1 MSMISKPVLA
11 DADIIEGIRQDDE
24 SALARLYK
32 LYFPMVL
39 HFVLSNSG
47 TQDDAKDIYQEAV
60 IVFYEK
66 IKADQLELNCQIKT
80 YLYSICR
87 RLWLKRLSRNS
98 RFSSGLVEDTESEL
112 AQVEEDTDHALENEL
127 KFAAMGKALT
137 QLGEPCKTLL
147 EDFYIRSM
155 SMPEITEKFGYNN
168 ADSAKNQK
176 YKCLM
181 RLKKLFF
188 TDYHNPA

>member
-1 MSMISKPVLA
+1 MISKALVA
-11 DADIIEGIRQDDE
+11 DADIIEGILRNDDA
-24 SALARLYK
+24 ALSRLYK
-32 LYFPMVL
+32 LHFPTVL
-39 HFVLSNSG
+39 FFVQSNSG
-47 TQDDAKDIYQEAV
+47 TEDDAKDIFQEAV

-66 IKADQLELNCQIKT
+66 LKAGQLELNCQIKT

-87 RLWLKRLSRNS
+87 RLWLKRLSRSS
-98 RFSSGLVEDTESEL
+98 RFSNGLVEDTEAEL
-112 AQVEEDTDHALENEL
+112 APVEEETTQAEENEL
-127 KFAAMGKALT
+127 KFSAMGSALEK
-137 QLGEPCKTLL
+137 LGEPCKTLL

-155 SMPEITEKFGYNN
+155 GMPEITEKFGYTN

-188 TDYHNPA
+188 SDYNGLS

>member
-1 MSMISKPVLA
+1 MISKALVT
-11 DADIIEGIRQDDE
+11 DAAIIEGILLDDE
-24 SALARLYK
+24 TALSRLYK
-32 LYFPMVL
+32 LHFPMVL
-39 HFVLSNSG
+39 FFVQSNSG
-47 TQDDAKDIYQEAV
+47 TEDDAKDIFQEAV

-66 IKADQLELNCQIKT
+66 VKAGQLELHCQIKT

-87 RLWLKRLSRNS
+87 RLWLKKLSRSS
-98 RFSSGLVEDTESEL
+98 RFSHGMVEDTESEL
-112 AQVEEDTDHALENEL
+112 TPQVEDEAEQAEQNEL
-127 KFAAMGKALT
+127 KFEAMGNALA

-155 SMPEITEKFGYNN
+155 GMPEITEKFGYNN
-168 ADSAKNQK
+168 VDSAKNQK

-188 TDYHNPA
+188 LDYQVPS

>member
-1 MSMISKPVLA
+1 MTSKAQLA
-11 DADIIEGIRQDDE
+11 DTDIIEGILRDDE
-24 SALARLYK
+24 VALSRLYK
-32 LYFPMVL
+32 LHFPMVL
-39 HFVLSNSG
+39 FFVQSNNG
-47 TQDDAKDIYQEAV
+47 TEDDAKDIFQEAV

-66 IKADQLELNCQIKT
+66 IKAGQLELNCQIKT

-87 RLWLKRLSRNS
+87 RLWLKRLSRSS
-98 RFSSGLVEDTESEL
+98 RFSSGLIEDTEEEL
-112 AQVEEDTDHALENEL
+112 TDTSQEADQAEQNEL
-127 KFAAMGKALT
+127 KFSAMADALN

-155 SMPEITEKFGYNN
+155 GMPEITEKFGYNN

-188 TDYHNPA
+188 LGYQEPR

>member
-1 MSMISKPVLA
+1 MIQKALVT
-11 DADIIEGIRQDDE
+11 DAAIIEGILQDDDA
-24 SALARLYK
+24 ALSRLYK
-32 LYFPMVL
+32 LHFSMVL
-39 HFVLSNSG
+39 FFVQSNSG
-47 TQDDAKDIYQEAV
+47 TEDDAKDIFQEAV

-66 IKADQLELNCQIKT
+66 IKAGQLELNCQIKT

-87 RLWLKRLSRNS
+87 RLWLKRLSRSS
-98 RFSSGLVEDTESEL
+98 RFSHGMIEDTESEL
-112 AQVEEDTDHALENEL
+112 APHVDADAEQAEQNEL
-127 KFAAMGKALT
+127 KFEAMGNALG

-155 SMPEITEKFGYNN
+155 GMAEITEKFGYTNV
-168 ADSAKNQK
+168 DSAKNQK

-188 TDYHNPA
+188 LDYQVPS

>member
-1 MSMISKPVLA
+1 MSSKALA
-11 DADIIEGIRQDDE
+11 SDADIIEGIRREDE
-24 SALARLYK
+24 SALSQLYK
-32 LYFPMVL
+32 MHFPMVL
-39 HFVLSNSG
+39 HFVYNNNGSE
-47 TQDDAKDIYQEAV
+47 DDAKDIYQEAV

-66 IKADQLELNCQIKT
+66 IKSGQLELNCQIKT

-87 RLWLKRLSRNS
+87 RLWLKRLSRSS
-98 RFSSGLVEDTESEL
+98 RFSNGLGLIEDTESEL
-112 AQVEEDTDHALENEL
+112 AHVEEEVDQAEENEL
-127 KFAAMGKALT
+127 KFAAMASALD

-147 EDFYIRSM
+147 EDFYIQGM
-155 SMPEITEKFGYNN
+155 GMPEITEKFGYTN

-188 TDYHNPA
+188 TDYQAPM